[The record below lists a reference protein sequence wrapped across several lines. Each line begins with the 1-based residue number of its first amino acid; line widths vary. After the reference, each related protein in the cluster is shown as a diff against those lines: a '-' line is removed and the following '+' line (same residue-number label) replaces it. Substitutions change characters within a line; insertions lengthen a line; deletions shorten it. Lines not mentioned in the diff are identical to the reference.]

1 MTTYIY
7 THLLHIHAGDGEATS
22 MTQETKQE
30 YRLYAGNF
38 LIKTTTSLDEAKE
51 WGEYY
56 IERTAPVEDDRE
68 SGE

>member
-1 MTTYIY
+1 
-7 THLLHIHAGDGEATS
+7 

-30 YRLYAGNF
+30 YRLYAGSF

-51 WGEYY
+51 WGEFYV
-56 IERTAPVEDDRE
+56 ERTAPVEDDRE